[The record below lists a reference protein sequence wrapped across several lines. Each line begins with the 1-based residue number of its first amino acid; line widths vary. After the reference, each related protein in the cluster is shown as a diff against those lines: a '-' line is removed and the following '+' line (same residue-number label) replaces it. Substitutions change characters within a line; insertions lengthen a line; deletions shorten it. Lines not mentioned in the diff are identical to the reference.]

1 VQFAEGSTSAITW
14 GAGMLRSQSL
24 RSVFFL
30 LTFFALL
37 VFGGCGSEGPK
48 NSQTG
53 APPPTVQVAIAQQRD
68 VSLTSEWIATMDGF
82 VNSRI
87 QSHVTG
93 YLIRQNYREGSVV
106 HKGELLFEIDP
117 RPFQATLDQSKAQL
131 TQAQAQV
138 IQAQAQLAKA
148 QQDVARDTPLAEAK
162 AIAQSELDDDLQA
175 KAGAAAAVA
184 AAQAAVEAARA
195 TVEQAEL
202 NLSFTKITSLV
213 DGVAGIAQA
222 QIGDLVSPTT
232 VLTSVSQVDPIKV
245 YFPISEQDYLRA
257 QKTHIDG
264 NAGQVL
270 PLAGVPLTLLLA
282 DGSTYPFSGKVLW
295 TDRQVDTSTGTIRVA
310 AAFPNKSGVLRPGQ
324 YGRVRA
330 VTESHKNAVLAPQAA
345 VTELQ
350 GTFQAAVVGPDNKVI
365 IQNIQVGSQVGSDW
379 IVTQGI
385 AAGDRVI
392 VGGMQ
397 YARPGVTVNPQPVTT
412 TPVGGR

>member
-1 VQFAEGSTSAITW
+1 
-14 GAGMLRSQSL
+14 
-24 RSVFFL
+24 
-30 LTFFALL
+30 
-37 VFGGCGSEGPK
+37 
-48 NSQTG
+48 
-53 APPPTVQVAIAQQRD
+53 
-68 VSLTSEWIATMDGF
+68 MDGF
-82 VNSRI
+82 VNSQI

-117 RPFQATLDQSKAQL
+117 RPFQATLDQTKAQL

-148 QQDVARDTPLAEAK
+148 TQDVNRDSPLAEAK
-162 AIAQSELDDDLQA
+162 AIAQSELDNDLQA

-184 AAQAAVEAARA
+184 AAQAAVGAARA
-195 TVEQAEL
+195 AVEQAEL

-245 YFPISEQDYLRA
+245 YFPIGEQDYLRV
-257 QKTHIDG
+257 QKTHING
-264 NAGQVL
+264 KSGQIL
-270 PLAGVPLTLLLA
+270 PLEGIPLTLLLA
-282 DGSTYPFSGKVLW
+282 DGSSYPFPGKVLW

-310 AAFPNKSGVLRPGQ
+310 ASFPNHSGVLRPGE

-330 VTESHKNAVLAPQAA
+330 VTETRKNAVLIPQAA

-350 GTFQAAVVGPDNKVI
+350 GTFQAAVVGPDNKVS
-365 IQNIQVGSQVGSDW
+365 IQSIQVGSQIGTDF

-385 AAGDRVI
+385 SAGDRVI

-397 YARPGVTVNPQPVTT
+397 FARPGAVVNPQPVSKS
-412 TPVGGR
+412 PAEGR

>member
-1 VQFAEGSTSAITW
+1 MAI
-14 GAGMLRSQSL
+14 
-24 RSVFFL
+24 
-30 LTFFALL
+30 
-37 VFGGCGSEGPK
+37 
-48 NSQTG
+48 
-53 APPPTVQVAIAQQRD
+53 IQQRD

-82 VNSRI
+82 VNSQI

-131 TQAQAQV
+131 GEAQAQVVQAQAQY
-138 IQAQAQLAKA
+138 AKA
-148 QQDVARDTPLAEAK
+148 EQDVARDTPLAEAK
-162 AIAQSELDDDLQA
+162 AIAQSEMDNDLHA

-184 AAQAAVEAARA
+184 SFEAAVVAAKAAVE
-195 TVEQAEL
+195 QAQL
-202 NLSFTKITSLV
+202 NLSFTRITSLV
-213 DGVAGIAQA
+213 DGVAGIAQV

-245 YFPISEQDYLRA
+245 YFPLGEQDYLKA
-257 QKTHIDG
+257 QKSRING
-264 NAGQVL
+264 KAGQVL
-270 PLAGVPLTLLLA
+270 PLDGVPLTLLLA
-282 DGSTYPFSGKVLW
+282 DGSTYPSTGKVLW
-295 TDRQVDTSTGTIRVA
+295 TDRQVDPSTGTIRVA
-310 AAFPNKSGVLRPGQ
+310 ASFPNPSGVLRPGE

-330 VTESHKNAVLAPQAA
+330 ITEMRHNAILVPQAA

-350 GTFQAAVVGPDNKVI
+350 GSYQTAVVGLDNKVTV
-365 IQNIQVGSQVGSDW
+365 QNIQIGSQVDSDW

-397 YARPGVTVNPQPVTT
+397 FAHPGATVNPQSVST
-412 TPVGGR
+412 TPGRGR

>member
-1 VQFAEGSTSAITW
+1 
-14 GAGMLRSQSL
+14 MLRSQWL
-24 RSVFFL
+24 RSGFL
-30 LTFFALL
+30 IFTWFL
-37 VFGGCGSEGPK
+37 VLDFGGCRNDAQ
-48 NSQTG
+48 NSSQKS
-53 APPPTVQVAIAQQRD
+53 APPPTVQVSVVQQRD

-82 VNSRI
+82 VNSQI

-117 RPFQATLDQSKAQL
+117 RPFQATLNQSQAQL
-131 TQAQAQV
+131 AQAEAQV

-148 QQDVARDTPLAEAK
+148 AQDVTRDSPLAEAK
-162 AIAQSELDDDLQA
+162 AIAQSELDNDLQA
-175 KAGAAAAVA
+175 RAGAAAAVA
-184 AAQAAVEAARA
+184 AAEAAVGAARA
-195 TVEQAEL
+195 AVAQAQL
-202 NLSFTKITSLV
+202 NLSFTRITPLV

-222 QIGDLVSPTT
+222 QIGDLVSTTT

-257 QKTHIDG
+257 QKIRINGT
-264 NAGQVL
+264 AGQVL
-270 PLAGVPLTLLLA
+270 PLEGIPLTLLLA
-282 DGSTYPFSGKVLW
+282 DGSIYPYPGKVLW
-295 TDRQVDTSTGTIRVA
+295 TDRQVDPSTGTIRVA
-310 AAFPNKSGVLRPGQ
+310 ASFPNRSGVLRPGE

-330 VTESHKNAVLAPQAA
+330 VTEMRHNAVLVPQAA

-350 GTFQAAVVGPDNKVI
+350 GSFQAAVVGPDNKVR
-365 IQNIQVGSQVGSDW
+365 IQVIQVGAQMGSDW

-397 YARPGVTVNPQPVTT
+397 YARPGAIVNPEPVST
-412 TPVGGR
+412 TPAGGR